1 MRLAKN
7 IVESF
12 GRLMTQPAVELTR
25 KQKTVRY
32 WTDLTRHCARE
43 LHYDKAGQMAAALTY
58 HTLFSLMPMVV
69 VMLVVLASFVSDT
82 EREGFKSDII
92 NWLLNPITKEQVTPS
107 ADIGQTPAGSEHT
120 DTDNPQ
126 VLIDLEKEREF
137 DEARA
142 AIAASLQQA
151 IDSLEK
157 VSFKGIGT
165 VGILIFIYGA
175 TGLLATIEKSFNLI
189 YGVAKSRPWYLRL
202 PLYWTA
208 ITLGPIAILGGQ
220 FAQKWFMDLIDKIP
234 WTGWLVGPLVV
245 LSPILTIWLALTL
258 LYRWLPNTRVQ
269 LRAAVIGGFVASL
282 IWVIAIQGL
291 KWYFDG
297 AAIRGIY
304 GALALLPLFLLWLWV
319 SWLIILF
326 GLELAYAVQ
335 AMKGRRFKHLAQS
348 QDLVID
354 GSWLIPLMRH
364 IAQTFEQGK
373 ISQVDQLAD
382 AMNLPARVIN
392 RMLIALETANLI
404 HHIGGDDER
413 GGGYTLAKPADQI
426 NAAEVLQA
434 GEQLTPTLR
443 FLGEDPAWS
452 IVQELHTQRQNFVE
466 QTTMAQLAKAPKR

>member
-1 MRLAKN
+1 MRLVKN
-7 IVESF
+7 IIESF

-25 KQKTVRY
+25 KQKNLQYAV
-32 WTDLTRHCARE
+32 DLTRHCARE

-69 VMLVVLASFVSDT
+69 VMLSVMTLFATPDKRD
-82 EREGFKSDII
+82 EFKTGIAD
-92 NWLLNPITKEQVTPS
+92 WLLKPLTQQPDEQPDGSPVTV
-107 ADIGQTPAGSEHT
+107 DERG
-120 DTDNPQ
+120 DTDNPD
-126 VLIDLEKEREF
+126 VLTDNSKKKEF
-137 DEARA
+137 NEART
-142 AIAASLQQA
+142 AIATSIQQG

-157 VSFKGIGT
+157 VSFKGIGA
-165 VGILIFIYGA
+165 VGVLIFIYGA
-175 TGLLATIEKSFNLI
+175 TGLLATIEKSFNMI
-189 YGVAKSRPWYLRL
+189 FGVAKSRPWYLRL

-208 ITLGPIAILGGQ
+208 ITLGPLVIFAGQ
-220 FAQKWFMDLIDKIP
+220 FAQKKCMDLITLMP

-269 LRAAVIGGFVASL
+269 LRAAVIGGFVAAVM
-282 IWVIAIQGL
+282 WVIAIQGL
-291 KWYFDG
+291 KWYVSH
-297 AAIRGIY
+297 AAISGVY
-304 GALALLPLFLLWLWV
+304 GALALIPLFLMWLWV
-319 SWLIILF
+319 TWLIILF

-354 GSWLIPLMRH
+354 GSWLLPLMRY

-373 ISQVDQLAD
+373 IAQVDQLAA

-392 RMLIALETANLI
+392 RMLMALETANLI
-404 HHIGGDDER
+404 HHVGGDDER
-413 GGGYTLAKPADQI
+413 HGGYALAKPADQI
-426 NAAEVLQA
+426 NASEVLQA

-466 QTTMAQLAKAPKR
+466 QTTMAQLSREKPR

>member
-7 IVESF
+7 IIESF

-32 WTDLTRHCARE
+32 WTDLTRHCAKE

-69 VMLVVLASFVSDT
+69 VMLLVLKQFVT
-82 EREGFKSDII
+82 PIQQETFKSDIV
-92 NWLLNPITKEQVTPS
+92 NWLLKPITQEQV
-107 ADIGQTPAGSEHT
+107 GQPAGSPPTVDERG
-120 DTDNPQ
+120 DTNNPDVAADNAKK
-126 VLIDLEKEREF
+126 KEF
-137 DEARA
+137 NEART
-142 AIAASLQQA
+142 AIATSIQQG

-157 VSFKGIGT
+157 VSFKGIGA

-175 TGLLATIEKSFNLI
+175 TGLLATIEKSFNMI
-189 YGVAKSRPWYLRL
+189 FGVAKSRPWYLRL

-208 ITLGPIAILGGQ
+208 ITLGPLVIFAGQ
-220 FAQKWFMDLIDKIP
+220 FAQEKFMDLIHLVP

-269 LRAAVIGGFVASL
+269 LRAAVIGGFVAAVM
-282 IWVIAIQGL
+282 WVIAIQGL
-291 KWYFDG
+291 KWYIG
-297 AAIRGIY
+297 NAAISGVY

-354 GSWLIPLMRH
+354 GSWLLPLMRH

-373 ISQVDQLAD
+373 IAQVDQLAG

-392 RMLIALETANLI
+392 RMLMALETANLV

-413 GGGYTLAKPADQI
+413 GGGYALAKPADQI

-452 IVQELHTQRQNFVE
+452 IVQELHTQRQTFVE
-466 QTTMAQLAKAPKR
+466 QTTMAQLSREKPR